1 MLQESISDPWAHNN
15 GLNAVINTLN
25 SEINV
30 LQNPIYKTQFLK
42 CAYLGNIQVN
52 IEYSDTKYN
61 ILKIL
66 NRKVTVPTTIY
77 PSPLSEYVPAQLL
90 RPKNINTS
98 MITSI

>member
-42 CAYLGNIQVN
+42 CAYLGNI
-52 IEYSDTKYN
+52 
-61 ILKIL
+61 
-66 NRKVTVPTTIY
+66 
-77 PSPLSEYVPAQLL
+77 
-90 RPKNINTS
+90 
-98 MITSI
+98 